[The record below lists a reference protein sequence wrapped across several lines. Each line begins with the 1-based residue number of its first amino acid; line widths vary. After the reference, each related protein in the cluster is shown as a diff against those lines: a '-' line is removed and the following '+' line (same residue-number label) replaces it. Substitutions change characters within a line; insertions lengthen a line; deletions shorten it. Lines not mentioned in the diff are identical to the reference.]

1 MNVRRF
7 VLRLAVAIITFIIG
21 FAAATLFGA
30 SRPARFAATTTTTR
44 LVIVRDFDDEAI
56 TPHFEHS
63 PLPPCGS
70 FRMRHAFGWS
80 DRHWDD
86 SDFEPPLSPPPPAQ
100 HRTR

>member
-7 VLRLAVAIITFIIG
+7 VLRLAIAVITFIIG
-21 FAAATLFGA
+21 LTAVTLFGA
-30 SRPARFAATTTTTR
+30 SRPARFAATTR

-56 TPHFEHS
+56 APRFDHS

-86 SDFEPPLSPPPPAQ
+86 SDFEPPLPPPPPAQ
-100 HRTR
+100 YRTR